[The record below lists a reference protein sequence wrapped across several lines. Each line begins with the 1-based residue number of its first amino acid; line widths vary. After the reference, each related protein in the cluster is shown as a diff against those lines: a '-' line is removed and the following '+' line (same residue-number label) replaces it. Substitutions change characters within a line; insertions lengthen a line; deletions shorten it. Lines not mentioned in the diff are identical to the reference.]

1 MKEEKVVSLLNDILI
16 EIKQV
21 TSNECFEKVFP
32 IINRHI
38 VDIESVI
45 LKKKEIKDKR
55 FDMFHNDF
63 GVLKERGWV
72 EKPTRFHKILSDF
85 TLDKLSPDEAFL
97 SFDEGDRYK
106 LMSSL
111 INKDINEQ
119 IVACRHNFWYI
130 TYKHGHDGIDEKNNV
145 YEAKSVMYNP
155 TKKYNDLNF
164 SFAFISTN
172 TIRKFKEGRPD
183 IILNMYDKHKLLIEL
198 KIEFSDEIIDKF
210 EKSLQDG
217 KEKLTFT
224 FEDYKNS
231 IKEISYVDP
240 LFFELNINTKLK
252 KFVKDKIC

>member
-1 MKEEKVVSLLNDILI
+1 
-16 EIKQV
+16 
-21 TSNECFEKVFP
+21 
-32 IINRHI
+32 
-38 VDIESVI
+38 
-45 LKKKEIKDKR
+45 
-55 FDMFHNDF
+55 
-63 GVLKERGWV
+63 
-72 EKPTRFHKILSDF
+72 
-85 TLDKLSPDEAFL
+85 
-97 SFDEGDRYK
+97 
-106 LMSSL
+106 MSSL